1 MDNGAEEEPEARQA
15 RGGGA
20 TWKPGSTAVGRG
32 GGRVCATRTG
42 QGEGGTGGEGAVGSG
57 LSGPRGKIEV
67 GKQQIN
73 TVSHM

>member
-20 TWKPGSTAVGRG
+20 TWKPGSTAVG
-32 GGRVCATRTG
+32 
-42 QGEGGTGGEGAVGSG
+42 GEGAACAPRGQDRERAGQGGEGAVGSG

>member
-1 MDNGAEEEPEARQA
+1 METREH
-15 RGGGA
+15 GGRA
-20 TWKPGSTAVGRG
+20 GRG
-32 GGRVCATRTG
+32 PRVRHEDRTG
-42 QGEGGTGGEGAVGSG
+42 RGRDGGEGAVGTG

>member
-32 GGRVCATRTG
+32 GGRVCAMRTG
-42 QGEGGTGGEGAVGSG
+42 QGEGGTGGRG
-57 LSGPRGKIEV
+57 GPRGKIEV